1 MIDNIENKQ
10 IEIQICKEKFV
21 LPEEIHDK
29 IEKFWKE
36 MKRKTPALWNG
47 KLMCITSYMNKEDII
62 QIICQE
68 TKYAHYLYDERIG
81 LLNEYACHSLG
92 AGCLLET
99 NDNYYILGELNE
111 NTSFPHCIQ
120 PCGGSVEIEDLKK
133 GGIIQTIIRE
143 TKEELNIDLQNRN
156 QVFEN
161 KIKYISLP
169 ENKLHTY
176 MVFTKCLLRMSKS
189 DLEEHYKNYLRNL
202 QNNNQEVELC
212 KLHFI
217 KRDKVKEQLGKLK
230 NPKREYLI
238 ELLEYDSKNN

>member
-1 MIDNIENKQ
+1 MIENIENKK
-10 IEIQICKEKFV
+10 IQINISKEIFE
-21 LPEEIHDK
+21 LPENIK
-29 IEKFWKE
+29 KQISNFWNETKS
-36 MKRKTPALWNG
+36 KNSSLWNG
-47 KLMCITSYMNKEDII
+47 KLLCVSSYRNLENKVILT
-62 QIICQE
+62 CKE
-68 TKYAHYLYDERIG
+68 TNYAHYLYDERIG
-81 LLNEYACHSLG
+81 LPNEYACHSLG

-99 NDNYYILGELNE
+99 NDRYYVLGELNE

-120 PCGGSVEIEDLKK
+120 PCGGGAEIEDLKND
-133 GGIIQTIIRE
+133 GIIQTIIRE
-143 TKEELNIDLQNRN
+143 TKEELNIDLQDGN
-156 QVFEN
+156 QFFEN

-176 MVFTKCLLRMSKS
+176 MVFTKCLLKMSKS

-217 KRDKVKEQLGKLK
+217 KRGKAKEQLGKLK
-230 NPKREYLI
+230 NPRREYLI